1 MNEILLNKKVMKKI
15 YLVDDNDTIQQFLS
29 FRLSGL
35 YDLSIYPNATSIYNQ
50 LRFDTQLPDLL
61 VIDIG
66 LPDMNGIELIDKI
79 KRSNFLK
86 HIPIIVLS
94 GANKSDVRID
104 ALKAGAEYFMLK
116 PFNPSEFELVVQKFI
131 EKNISA

>member
-29 FRLSGL
+29 FRLSGK
-35 YDLSIYPNATSIYNQ
+35 YDLSIYPDAASIYNQ
-50 LRFDTQLPDLL
+50 LRFDKKLPDLL

-66 LPDMNGIELIDKI
+66 LPDMNGVELIDKI

-116 PFNPSEFELVVQKFI
+116 PFNPSEFELVIQKFI
-131 EKNISA
+131 DKSQSA

>member
-1 MNEILLNKKVMKKI
+1 VIEILLNKKVMKKI

-29 FRLSGL
+29 FRLSGK
-35 YDLSIYPNATSIYNQ
+35 YDLSIYPDGNSIYNQ
-50 LRFDTQLPDLL
+50 LRFDKHLPDLL

-94 GANKSDVRID
+94 GANKSDVRIE

-116 PFNPSEFELVVQKFI
+116 PFNPTEFDIVIQKFLD
-131 EKNISA
+131 KSKSA